1 MKYHAPT
8 HQFTVS
14 AEELRRATHALCWAI
29 KHIRLG
35 HGLDPKGCER
45 PGAMQHPD
53 FAEAGIIDA
62 ARALGID
69 LGSDRPGQPEVSAA
83 G

>member
-1 MKYHAPT
+1 
-8 HQFTVS
+8 
-14 AEELRRATHALCWAI
+14 
-29 KHIRLG
+29 
-35 HGLDPKGCER
+35 
-45 PGAMQHPD
+45 MQHPD

-69 LGSDRPGQPEVSAA
+69 LGSDRPGQLDVSAA